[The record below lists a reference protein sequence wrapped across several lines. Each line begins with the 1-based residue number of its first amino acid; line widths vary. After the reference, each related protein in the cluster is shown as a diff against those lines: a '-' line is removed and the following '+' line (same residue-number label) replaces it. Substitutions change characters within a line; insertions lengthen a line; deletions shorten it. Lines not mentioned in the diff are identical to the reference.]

1 MKKDSR
7 ISKFVLT
14 LGVNLNTNGTALF
27 LAISSIFISRLN
39 GVTLTY
45 STLFTILLMVTVSS
59 MSIPSAPSS
68 SLVMLLVI
76 LTTIDV
82 DARDIS
88 LLFAVDW
95 MLYVWKVWTWNLI
108 SNLKFYDRDR
118 CRTTSNVLG
127 DCFAAAVIEQFSKK
141 DLIKMDAAAAT
152 IQHKPENEM
161 LIQSVWIICYHFYFI

>member
-1 MKKDSR
+1 MNIKMKSDSR

-14 LGVNLNTNGTALF
+14 LGVNLNTNGTAMF
-27 LAISSIFISRLN
+27 LAIAAIFISRLN
-39 GVTLTY
+39 GASLTY
-45 STLFTILLMVTVSS
+45 STLFTILLMATISS

-95 MLYVWKVWTWNLI
+95 MLYVNKFLKRLKETN
-108 SNLKFYDRDR
+108 SNLLPAIDAEQ
-118 CRTTSNVLG
+118 L
-127 DCFAAAVIEQFSKK
+127 AMLLVIALQP
-141 DLIKMDAAAAT
+141 L
-152 IQHKPENEM
+152 
-161 LIQSVWIICYHFYFI
+161 L